1 MRKGGTSSAP
11 TTPRGGNGRGG
22 NALPTQLAEEHHIV
36 ATTFV
41 QADVQNF
48 RELVQKLTGGPPSP
62 LPTTPTSELSA
73 GREGVAGGAITP
85 SRREPIPGQP
95 MPERIMSVKPVGG
108 PGPQRTS
115 TAKLLERRQNAK
127 KLEVKQLM
135 GPHILKRTVSPA
147 LSPVS
152 PLTND
157 VFSEQ
162 GSGATSPL
170 GYMGYSPV
178 SRPPLDLEQPPS
190 PAPAL
195 GPGPPSP
202 SLGFDLNSGIIQLE
216 LERPPRTTEPRLL
229 PLFPLHSPRFLSAL
243 RASLSRYSDIPQSS
257 LPGSKVRGTR

>member
-11 TTPRGGNGRGG
+11 STPRGGGSGRGG
-22 NALPTQLAEEHHIV
+22 GNATQLAEEHHII

-62 LPTTPTSELSA
+62 LPTTPTSADLSSSAA
-73 GREGVAGGAITP
+73 GKEAAAGATCSNTP

-95 MPERIMSVKPVGG
+95 LPERIMSVKPVGG

-115 TAKLLERRQNAK
+115 TAKLFERRQNAK

-135 GPHILKRTVSPA
+135 GPHILKRTVPPA

-152 PLTND
+152 PLTHD

-162 GSGATSPL
+162 SSSSSGATSPL

-178 SRPPLDLEQPPS
+178 PRPPLDLEQPPP
-190 PAPAL
+190 PAPAAI
-195 GPGPPSP
+195 PAPPLSP

-216 LERPPRTTEPRLL
+216 LERPPRTSEPRLL
-229 PLFPLHSPRFLSAL
+229 PLFPLHSPRSM
-243 RASLSRYSDIPQSS
+243 SS
-257 LPGSKVRGTR
+257 S

>member
-11 TTPRGGNGRGG
+11 TTPKGGNGRGG
-22 NALPTQLAEEHHIV
+22 NAQPTQLAEEHHIV

-41 QADVQNF
+41 QADVNNF

-62 LPTTPTSELSA
+62 LPTTPTSELSNGKEA
-73 GREGVAGGAITP
+73 TSTP
-85 SRREPIPGQP
+85 SRREPIPGRP
-95 MPERIMSVKPVGG
+95 EPERIMSVKPVGG

-115 TAKLLERRQNAK
+115 TAKLFERRQNAK

-135 GPHILKRTVSPA
+135 GPHILKRTISPA

-162 GSGATSPL
+162 SSGATSPL

-178 SRPPLDLEQPPS
+178 PRPSFDLEQPPT
-190 PAPAL
+190 AT
-195 GPGPPSP
+195 SP
-202 SLGFDLNSGIIQLE
+202 SFDLNSGIIQLE
-216 LERPPRTTEPRLL
+216 LERPRNSEPRLL
-229 PLFPLHSPRFLSAL
+229 PLFPLHSPR
-243 RASLSRYSDIPQSS
+243 SLSS
-257 LPGSKVRGTR
+257 